1 MEEKAENGNE
11 KEDAKRHAGTE
22 REEEGTEHVSEHAVE
37 AANDFGISLGVRVPS
52 SDDFVLRRV
61 IGNGSMGVVW
71 SATARTN
78 PASTYAIKVI
88 DKSKLVDA
96 KSTKRVIAERDIM
109 ASLKP
114 HPFIVKLHFAFQDGS
129 RLFFVMD
136 CLKTDLYKMVQG
148 MPGRRVPVDS
158 MRLYLSELI
167 QALEFLH
174 DQNIIFMDVKLENLL
189 VSERG
194 HVQLA
199 DFGLARHSNSK
210 QRSTLL
216 GTPSYFSPEII
227 LGTTSFN
234 RTMDVWACGIIAY
247 ELLCGFHP
255 FDDSGSA
262 KNLFNSIMEDP
273 IHFPEGVRADTD
285 GINVIV
291 KRFIQGLLIKEPSAR
306 LGGSDWK
313 EVKAHPFF
321 GPLNWNHVYD
331 LAYDPVLKPFVDTGM
346 TSPTVPNAAYQS
358 TALGRLSREFKS
370 FVSGTS
376 PLSSPSSSRA
386 SSAPQSRAVSP
397 QSLRR
402 KLSKQYINDTGT
414 AVTALETHLPRSKP
428 KQCSPLTKHQ
438 LGSSSQSDGLNLT
451 AALAAISNS
460 SRKMDPPD
468 SQTQLDSRRRLY
480 NAIKAHR
487 TAISKETLSNF
498 HLEEATKS
506 AEQMYRTLEIIPAC
520 CAFAKLSLSSR
531 KFLWCCPSFVSM
543 MGGARV
549 VDMGPSNFCLEND
562 WKRLEDFLSKASVEC
577 EFSGSIVL
585 TLKPPLENCMVTP
598 FVVKVTMK
606 RRSTGGF
613 KDVLLWR
620 QYRLAAEKAG

>member
-1 MEEKAENGNE
+1 
-11 KEDAKRHAGTE
+11 
-22 REEEGTEHVSEHAVE
+22 
-37 AANDFGISLGVRVPS
+37 
-52 SDDFVLRRV
+52 
-61 IGNGSMGVVW
+61 MGVVW

-78 PASTYAIKVI
+78 PASAYAIKVI

-247 ELLCGFHP
+247 ELLCGIHP

-273 IHFPEGVRADTD
+273 IHFPEGVRADND

-331 LAYDPVLKPFVDTGM
+331 LAYDPVLKPPVN
-346 TSPTVPNAAYQS
+346 SAPTVPNMACQN
-358 TALGRLSREFKS
+358 TALGRLSRDFKS

-376 PLSSPSSSRA
+376 PLSSPSSSAPPSPYSSPSSPYSSLA
-386 SSAPQSRAVSP
+386 S
-397 QSLRR
+397 RR
-402 KLSKQYINDTGT
+402 KLSKQCITDTST
-414 AVTALETHLPRSKP
+414 SVTALKTQLSRRKF
-428 KQCSPLTKHQ
+428 KQCTPLTKH
-438 LGSSSQSDGLNLT
+438 LTRYFVDVDSEERSPSNGAWNESSSPPNGLNLT
-451 AALAAISNS
+451 VPLAAISNS

-480 NAIKAHR
+480 NAIAAHR

-498 HLEEATKS
+498 HFEEATKN

-549 VDMGPSNFCLEND
+549 VDMGPSNFCLESD

-577 EFSGSIVL
+577 EFSGSMVL

-598 FVVKVTMK
+598 FVVKAPFVVKVTAK

-613 KDVLLWR
+613 KGVLLWR
-620 QYRLAAEKAG
+620 QYRFPAEKAG